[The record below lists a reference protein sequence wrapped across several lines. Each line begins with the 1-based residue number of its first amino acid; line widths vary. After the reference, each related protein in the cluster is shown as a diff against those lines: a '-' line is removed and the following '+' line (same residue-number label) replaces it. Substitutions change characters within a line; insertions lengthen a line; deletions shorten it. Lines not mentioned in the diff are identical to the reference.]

1 MNAQK
6 LTPKQAVQYISSRA
20 QISSTGKYE
29 LQVLSV
35 NHHEGRVI
43 INLKAQDPKGLAEAK
58 ELLHAGEYDAAAN
71 TNMSTNVYADAS
83 FIPTKGEY
91 ITCMVA
97 EVPTRDGGSKLGVVS
112 ISEIKAKATSK
123 VSLGDEFANLL
134 AETETEESSEVMPEL
149 G

>member
-1 MNAQK
+1 MNAQR

-20 QISSTGKYE
+20 QISDTGKYD
-29 LQVLSV
+29 LQVLNV
-35 NHHEGRVI
+35 NHHEGKVI

-58 ELLHAGEYDAAAN
+58 ELLRSGEYDAAAN

-83 FIPTKGEY
+83 FIPSKGEF
-91 ITCMVA
+91 ISCMVA
-97 EVPTRDGGSKLGVVS
+97 EVPTRDGGTKLGVVS

-134 AETETEESSEVMPEL
+134 EDSVEESSDVMPEL
-149 G
+149 S